1 MQDAGAQPRRSCGGL
16 PVTLA
21 ARMQDIGDTCSC
33 STFPAS
39 FCILDSMKERSRQQ
53 LPIDEI
59 LPRLQ
64 ATLAEAR
71 RVVLSAPPGAGKTTR
86 VPTALRSLPWL
97 GENKIVMLEPRR
109 LAARRAAEYIATQ
122 LGGEVGETV
131 GYRMRGE
138 SRVGE
143 RTRIEV
149 VTEGILT
156 RLLQQ
161 AQDLPGVGVVI
172 FDEFHERSIHADLGL
187 ALALDVQTHL
197 RPDLRVL
204 VMSATL
210 DGLSL
215 AAALGNVPVV
225 ESAGRLF
232 PVETRYAAF
241 VPDKPL
247 AVRIADAVERAI
259 GAEEGDLLVF
269 LPGRGEIRRAEQLL
283 WERNLPEEVTVHTL
297 YGEASYA
304 VQAAALAPAP
314 PGKRKIILATNV
326 AETSLTIE
334 GVRVVIDAG
343 LVRVARFD
351 PRRGMSGLVTV
362 PVSKASA
369 DQRRGRAGRLQS
381 GVCYRLWTEKDHANL
396 PDYSQPEIKSAD
408 LAPVALELEL
418 WGSPHGDGL
427 VFLDPPP
434 KAHLQQARAL
444 LTDLGALDSSGGLTV
459 SGRAMAG
466 LPVHPRFSAMILKAK
481 KIGQGA
487 QACDLA
493 AFLEERDFSAGRDE
507 AEIDLASRRHGLATS
522 RNEASARVLEQARRL
537 RRLAG
542 INDDAS
548 GEETSGIL
556 LALAY
561 PERVARRRAGDT
573 NTYTM
578 VSGTIAVVPAGSPL
592 ARQEYLAIGDVDGIG
607 AEVRVRL
614 AAAVD
619 QESLEQIFKDHIVVE
634 EEIRWN
640 QEEGVVVARQMERLG
655 NIVLGERSLDRRDDR
670 GARGLAWGVRQ
681 LGLESL
687 PWTKETRSFRERSEW
702 LRKKGFVSAGWPDMS
717 SETLLATLEVW
728 LLPFLAGKWK
738 RDHLASLDLHA
749 VLQARF
755 SYDQLQELDR
765 MAPSHLRLP
774 SGSRVPL
781 DYAAGDQPVL
791 GVRLQELFGQLE
803 TPRIAGGKVPV
814 LLHLQSPARRPL
826 AVTQDLQS
834 FWMTVYPEIRTQM
847 RARYPRHFWP
857 EDPRNAEPTN
867 RPVQRKQK
875 N

>member
-1 MQDAGAQPRRSCGGL
+1 
-16 PVTLA
+16 
-21 ARMQDIGDTCSC
+21 
-33 STFPAS
+33 
-39 FCILDSMKERSRQQ
+39 MKERSRQQ

-109 LAARRAAEYIATQ
+109 LAARRAAEYIAAQ
-122 LGGEVGETV
+122 LGEGVGETV

-156 RLLQQ
+156 RMLQQ

-215 AAALGNVPVV
+215 AAALGNAPVV

-241 VPDKPL
+241 IPDKPL
-247 AVRIADAVERAI
+247 AARVTDAVERAI
-259 GAEEGDLLVF
+259 NAEEGDILVF

-283 WERNLPEEVTVHTL
+283 WEKNLPEEVTVHTL

-314 PGKRKIILATNV
+314 PGKRKVILATNV

-369 DQRRGRAGRLQS
+369 DQRRGRAGRLQP
-381 GVCYRLWTEKDHANL
+381 GVCYRLWTVKDHVSL

-408 LAPVALELEL
+408 LSPLALELEL

-444 LTDLGALDSSGGLTV
+444 LTDLGALDSSGGLTA

-466 LPVHPRFSAMILKAK
+466 LPVHPRLSAMILKAK
-481 KIGQGA
+481 EMGQGA

-493 AFLEERDFSAGRDE
+493 AFLEERDSSAGRDE

-522 RNEASARVLEQARRL
+522 RNEAGARVLEQARRL
-537 RRLAG
+537 RRLTG
-542 INDDAS
+542 IKDEALG
-548 GEETSGIL
+548 GEETPGIL

-561 PERVARRRAGDT
+561 PERVARRRAGNT
-573 NTYTM
+573 NMYTM
-578 VSGTIAVVPAGSPL
+578 VSGTIAVIPAGSPL
-592 ARQEYLAIGDVDGIG
+592 TRQEYLAIGEVDGVD

-619 QESLEQIFKDHIVVE
+619 REALQRIFGDQIVVE

-640 QEEGVVVARQMERLG
+640 QGDGAVVARQVERWG
-655 NIVLGERSLDRRDDR
+655 NVVLAERSLDRRDDR
-670 GARGLAWGVRQ
+670 VARVLAEGVRQ

-687 PWTKETRSFRERSEW
+687 PWTKESRSFQERSEW
-702 LRKKGFVSAGWPDMS
+702 LKKRGFVGSGWPDMS
-717 SETLLATLEVW
+717 SETLLATLEEW

-738 RDHLASLDLHA
+738 RDHLAALDLQA
-749 VLQARF
+749 ILQTRF

-765 MAPSHLRLP
+765 LAPSHLKLP

-803 TPRIAGGKVPV
+803 TPRIGGGRVPV

-867 RPVQRKQK
+867 KTVKRKQK